1 MNEKLIRLQGVA
13 GGILACSLATTL
25 VLIALNG
32 AAQEA
37 LPLHLCSISALCA
50 LLLSLGATGTPLDF
64 LWYLGM
70 PGALLALLFPAPA
83 SSRYQALLDASY
95 YATHALILILPLL
108 TMAGG
113 RCPRTG
119 RAADMML
126 LLQAIALLAWGIN
139 RRLGTNF
146 LFLSAPP
153 AQTPLE
159 TAYAWGYPA
168 YIACLEAI
176 MLAVCLLMNAAL
188 RAIRKR
194 RTQ

>member
-1 MNEKLIRLQGVA
+1 MNEKLIRLQGFA

-25 VLIALNG
+25 ILIALKG
-32 AAQEA
+32 TVQEA

-50 LLLSLGATGTPLDF
+50 LLLSLGVAGTPLDF

-83 SSRYQALLDASY
+83 SSRYQMLLDASY

-113 RCPRTG
+113 RCPREG
-119 RAADMML
+119 RAADMMI
-126 LLQAIALLAWGIN
+126 LLQVIAVFAWGIN

-159 TAYAWGYPA
+159 TAFAWGFPA
-168 YIACLEAI
+168 YMACLEAI
-176 MLAVCLLMNAAL
+176 MLAVCLMMNTAL
-188 RAIRKR
+188 NEIRKR
-194 RTQ
+194 GTQ

>member
-1 MNEKLIRLQGVA
+1 M
-13 GGILACSLATTL
+13 
-25 VLIALNG
+25 
-32 AAQEA
+32 
-37 LPLHLCSISALCA
+37 
-50 LLLSLGATGTPLDF
+50 GATGTPLDF